1 MGRGASRDTG
11 PWGHKELDM
20 TKHLHTHTHTQGI
33 QSSFGHRAKFVKTIG
48 RRDVMRKRRLANIEQ
63 VFSRHSSIILYVH
76 FDT

>member
-1 MGRGASRDTG
+1 MGRGAWWDTG

-20 TKHLHTHTHTQGI
+20 TKHIHTHTQGI

-48 RRDVMRKRRLANIEQ
+48 RRDVMRKRRLANIKQ
-63 VFSRHSSIILYVH
+63 VFSRHSSIILHVH